1 MKREDVQKRYDELTA
16 LIEKYNYH
24 YYSMDS
30 PLVDDAEY
38 DSLMREL
45 AAIEKEYPSL
55 ARGDSPAGKV
65 GGFAS
70 ETFSEVTHEP
80 PMLSLGNVFSESEL
94 EDFDERCRK
103 AAGRE
108 AMEYS
113 GELKFDGLAVEIVYE
128 KGRYVQGS
136 TRGNGVVGEDVT
148 ANIATIKR
156 LPRVL
161 GGKDVPE
168 YISVRGE
175 VFIGHDGFERLN
187 RLREERGEQ
196 LFANP
201 RNAAAGSLRQLDSAI
216 TGERDLN
223 IVLYGTGRIS
233 GEVSVS
239 TQKELFEAFARW
251 GLPVAEHTAFGGIDE
266 IRNFYRHWM
275 EFRHELPHDIDGVV
289 VKVNDFHLRDEMG
302 STSKAPRWAT
312 AWKFPAREAITVL
325 ESVDYQIGRTGV
337 VTPVGNL
344 HPINIGGVVVKRATL
359 HNFDEIKRLEIMAG
373 DTVTVIRAG
382 DVIPK
387 VVAVMK
393 EKRPSSAKEIIPPD
407 TCPSCGTKLERED
420 IYIRCVN
427 PRCEAK
433 ILETMK
439 FFVSKDAMDIEYF
452 GPELIMRL
460 YRAGRLKTVADIF
473 TLTKEDL
480 LGVERMGDKL
490 AEKIIEA
497 INARRAVSLSH
508 FLKSLGIRNI
518 GDHVAKVIARGVKTI
533 DRLYEITVDEL
544 QDIPEVGP
552 GVADSLYRF
561 FHDDAG
567 VSLVRGFLDAG
578 VTVSDE
584 EGAGG
589 VSSVCAGKTF
599 VFTGKLEKLTRQ
611 EAEDIVERLQGRA
624 AGSVSKNTD
633 YVVAGPAAGSKLNK
647 ARELGVAVL
656 TEDEFLAMIGEER
669 V

>member
-1 MKREDVQKRYDELTA
+1 MKRDDIQKRYDELTA
-16 LIEKYNYH
+16 LIEKYNNH
-24 YYSMDS
+24 YYNMDS

-38 DSLMREL
+38 DLLMREL
-45 AAIEKEYPSL
+45 VAIENKYPSL
-55 ARGDSPAGKV
+55 VREDSPARNV

-80 PMLSLGNVFSESEL
+80 PMLSLGNVFSDGDL
-94 EDFDERCRK
+94 ADFDERCRK
-103 AAGRE
+103 ASGRE
-108 AMEYS
+108 AMVYS

-128 KGRYVQGS
+128 NGRYVQGS

-156 LPRVL
+156 LPLVL
-161 GGKDVPE
+161 AGESVPE
-168 YISVRGE
+168 YLSVRGE
-175 VFIGHDGFERLN
+175 VFMGHGGFERLN

-216 TGERDLN
+216 TEERDLE

-233 GEVSVS
+233 VEVSVS
-239 TQKELFEAFARW
+239 TQKELFEAFAQW
-251 GLPVAEHTAFGGIDE
+251 GLPVAEHTAFGGLDE
-266 IRNFYRHWM
+266 IMNFYRHWM
-275 EFRHELPHDIDGVV
+275 EFRHELPHDIDGIV
-289 VKVNDFHLRDEMG
+289 VKVNDFHLREEMG
-302 STSKAPRWAT
+302 FTSRAPRWAT
-312 AWKFPAREAITVL
+312 AWKFPAQEAITVL

-359 HNFDEIKRLEIMAG
+359 HNFDEIKRLGVMAG

-393 EKRPSSAKEIIPPD
+393 DKRPSSAEEIVPPD
-407 TCPSCGTKLERED
+407 ACPSCGTHLERED

-433 ILETMK
+433 LLETMK

-460 YRAGRLKTVADIF
+460 YRVGRLKTVADIF
-473 TLTKEDL
+473 TLTREDL
-480 LGVERMGDKL
+480 LGEERMGDKL
-490 AEKIIEA
+490 ADKIIEA
-497 INARRAVSLSH
+497 INARRTVPLSH

-518 GDHVAKVIARGVKTI
+518 GDHVAKIIARGVKTI
-533 DRLYEITVDEL
+533 DRLYEISVDEL

-552 GVADSLYRF
+552 GVAESIYKF

-567 VSLVRGFLDAG
+567 VSLIQDFLRAG
-578 VTVSDE
+578 VTVADE
-584 EGAGG
+584 EGAGDG
-589 VSSVCAGKTF
+589 PSIFTGKTF
-599 VFTGKLEKLTRQ
+599 VFTGTLVKLTRK
-611 EAEDIVERLQGRA
+611 EAEERVERLGGRA
-624 AGSVSKNTD
+624 AGSVSKKTD
-633 YVVAGPAAGSKLNK
+633 YVVAGPAAGSKLDR
-647 ARELGVAVL
+647 ARELGVTVL
-656 TEDEFLAMIGEER
+656 TEDEFLAMIGEENA
-669 V
+669 

>member
-1 MKREDVQKRYDELTA
+1 MKREDIQKRYDELTA

-24 YYSMDS
+24 YYNMDS

-38 DSLMREL
+38 DSLMGEL
-45 AAIEKEYPSL
+45 AAIEKKYPSL
-55 ARGDSPAGKV
+55 ARAESPARKV

-80 PMLSLGNVFSESEL
+80 PMLSLGNVFSEGDL
-94 EDFDERCRK
+94 ADFDERCRK

-108 AMEYS
+108 SLEYS
-113 GELKFDGLAVEIVYE
+113 GELKFDGLAVEILYE
-128 KGRYVQGS
+128 NGRYVQGS
-136 TRGNGVVGEDVT
+136 TRGNGVTGEDVT
-148 ANIATIKR
+148 ANIATITR
-156 LPRVL
+156 LPL
-161 GGKDVPE
+161 ILEGKDVPE
-168 YISVRGE
+168 YLSVRGE
-175 VFIGHDGFERLN
+175 VFMAHDGFERLN

-216 TGERDLN
+216 TEERDLK

-251 GLPVAEHTAFGGIDE
+251 GLPVAEHTAFGGLDDIM
-266 IRNFYRHWM
+266 NFYRHWM
-275 EFRHELPHDIDGVV
+275 EFRHELPHDIDGIV

-302 STSKAPRWAT
+302 STSKAPRWAA

-325 ESVDYQIGRTGV
+325 ESVDCQIGRTGV

-359 HNFDEIKRLEIMAG
+359 HNFDEIKRLGVMAG

-393 EKRPSSAKEIIPPD
+393 EKRPSSAMEIVPPD
-407 TCPSCGTKLERED
+407 TCPSCGTPLERED

-427 PRCEAK
+427 PLCEAK
-433 ILETMK
+433 LLETMK

-460 YRAGRLKTVADIF
+460 YRGGRLKTVADIF
-473 TLTKEDL
+473 TLTREDL

-490 AEKIIEA
+490 ADKIIEA
-497 INARRAVSLSH
+497 INARRTVPLSH

-518 GDHVAKVIARGVKTI
+518 GDHVAKVIARSVKTI
-533 DRLYEITVDEL
+533 DRLREISVDEL
-544 QDIPEVGP
+544 QEIPEVGP
-552 GVADSLYRF
+552 GVAESVYRF
-561 FHDDAG
+561 FHDEAG
-567 VSLVRGFLDAG
+567 LSLVRGCMDAG
-578 VTVSDE
+578 IIVSDE
-584 EGAGG
+584 EDAGG
-589 VSSVCAGKTF
+589 GPALFAGKTL
-599 VFTGKLEKLTRQ
+599 VFTGKLEKLTRD
-611 EAEDIVERLQGRA
+611 EAEEIVERLGGRA
-624 AGSVSKNTD
+624 AGSVSKKTD
-633 YVVAGPAAGSKLNK
+633 YVIAGPSAGSKLDK
-647 ARELGVAVL
+647 ARELGVRVL

>member
-24 YYSMDS
+24 YYNEDS

-45 AAIEKEYPSL
+45 AAIEKKYPSL
-55 ARGDSPAGKV
+55 VRGDSPAGKV

-80 PMLSLGNVFSESEL
+80 PMLSLGNVFSEGDL
-94 EDFDERCRK
+94 EKFHERCK
-103 AAGRE
+103 KESGLKVI
-108 AMEYS
+108 EYS

-128 KGRYVQGS
+128 NGNYVQGS

-156 LPRVL
+156 LPHVL
-161 GGKDVPE
+161 TGEDVPE

-175 VFIGHDGFERLN
+175 VFIGHEGFERLN
-187 RLREERGEQ
+187 RLGEERGGKI
-196 LFANP
+196 FMNP
-201 RNAAAGSLRQLDSAI
+201 RNAAAGSLRQLDSKI
-216 TGERDLN
+216 TEERDLE
-223 IVLYGTGRIS
+223 IVLYGMGRIT
-233 GEVSVS
+233 GNVSIS
-239 TQKELFEAFARW
+239 TQKELFDAFSRW
-251 GLPVAEHTAFGGIDE
+251 GLPVAEYMVFGDTE
-266 IRNFYRHWM
+266 AVKDFYKHWL
-275 EFRHELPHDIDGVV
+275 EFRHELPYDIDGVV
-289 VKVNDFHLRDEMG
+289 IKVNDFQLREEMG
-302 STSKAPRWAT
+302 YTNREPSWAK

-359 HNFDEIKRLEIMAG
+359 HNFDEIKRLGIMAG

-393 EKRPSSAKEIIPPD
+393 EKRPSSVKEITPPD
-407 TCPSCGTKLERED
+407 TCPSCGTMLERED

-490 AEKIIEA
+490 ADKIIDA
-497 INARRAVSLSH
+497 INARRTVSLSH

-552 GVADSLYRF
+552 GVAESLYGF

-567 VSLVRGFLDAG
+567 VSLVREFMGAG

-584 EGAGG
+584 EGVVAGP
-589 VSSVCAGKTF
+589 SECAGKTF

-611 EAEDIVERLQGRA
+611 EAEDIVERLRGRA

-633 YVVAGPAAGSKLNK
+633 YVVAGPAAGSKLDK
-647 ARELGVAVL
+647 ARELGVTVL

>member
-1 MKREDVQKRYDELTA
+1 MKREDIQKRYDELTA
-16 LIEKYNYH
+16 LIEKYNHH
-24 YYSMDS
+24 YYNMDS

-45 AAIEKEYPSL
+45 VAIENKYPSL
-55 ARGDSPAGKV
+55 AREDSPSRNV

-80 PMLSLGNVFSESEL
+80 PMLSLGNVFSEGDL
-94 EDFDERCRK
+94 ADFDERCRK

-108 AMEYS
+108 SMEYS

-148 ANIATIKR
+148 ANIATITR
-156 LPRVL
+156 LPL
-161 GGKDVPE
+161 MLEGKDIPE

-175 VFIGHDGFERLN
+175 VFMAHEGFERLN
-187 RLREERGEQ
+187 RMREERGEQ

-216 TGERDLN
+216 TEERDLE

-233 GEVSVS
+233 GVVSIS
-239 TQKELFEAFARW
+239 TQKELFDAFARW
-251 GLPVAEHTAFGGIDE
+251 GLPVAEYTAFGGLEE
-266 IRNFYRHWM
+266 IMNFYRHWM
-275 EFRHELPHDIDGVV
+275 EFRHELPHDIDGIV

-344 HPINIGGVVVKRATL
+344 HPINIGGVMVKRATL
-359 HNFDEIKRLEIMAG
+359 HNFDEIKRLGIMAG

-387 VVAVMK
+387 VVAVME
-393 EKRPSSAKEIIPPD
+393 EKRPSSAKEIVPPE
-407 TCPSCGTKLERED
+407 TCPSCGTPLERED

-427 PRCEAK
+427 PACEAK
-433 ILETMK
+433 LLETMK

-473 TLTKEDL
+473 TLAREDL

-490 AEKIIEA
+490 ADKIIEA
-497 INARRAVSLSH
+497 INARRAVPLSH

-518 GDHVAKVIARGVKTI
+518 GDHVAKVIARSVKTI
-533 DRLYEITVDEL
+533 DRLYEISVDEL

-552 GVADSLYRF
+552 GVAESVYRF

-567 VSLVRGFLDAG
+567 LSLVQGFMDAG
-578 VTVSDE
+578 IIVSDE
-584 EGAGG
+584 EGAGDG
-589 VSSVCAGKTF
+589 PALFAGKTL
-599 VFTGKLEKLTRQ
+599 VFTGKLEKLT
-611 EAEDIVERLQGRA
+611 
-624 AGSVSKNTD
+624 
-633 YVVAGPAAGSKLNK
+633 
-647 ARELGVAVL
+647 
-656 TEDEFLAMIGEER
+656 
-669 V
+669 